1 MALDLAQSL
10 DRFVGIP
17 FVDRGRDFDGVDC
30 WGLVRLVYDRAFGI
44 RLPCFSESYESAND
58 RRMVAD
64 LIDEGRGSP
73 WRPVIV
79 PKTGDVAVIRRGGLP
94 THVGVVVGYRLLH
107 ADRGAASSLV
117 PLDHVRIRRRLA
129 GYYRHEARP

>member
-1 MALDLAQSL
+1 MALDLMQSL

-17 FVDRGRDFDGVDC
+17 FADRGRDFDGVDC
-30 WGLVRLVYDRAFGI
+30 WGLVRLVYSRAFDI
-44 RLPCFSESYESAND
+44 YLPSFADGYERAD
-58 RRMVAD
+58 EREIVAV

-73 WRPVIV
+73 WWPVEA
-79 PKTGDVAVIRRGGLP
+79 PQTGDVAVIRRGGLP